1 MRTCALGLLS
11 VFVLPTLVFAPS
23 LQAQKFQEPTR
34 EELHMTSDPK
44 APGAPAVYLNRE
56 IRNDN
61 QSHYISEYA
70 RIKVLTELGKEWAT
84 VEIPYRPATIDG
96 ASRHLHE
103 AVQGDAEKPIIEART
118 IHPDGTVVPLTG
130 KAEDLLVYGTVGNRV
145 NVVTFNL
152 PSVEVGSILEYKW
165 TIPLVGSGKVDD
177 TLDSQAGRVSDSLV
191 GSIPVWDLQT
201 RIFAHREYFY
211 FNPFSNLER
220 SDMATGF
227 VYYADGEI
235 AHYLLYT
242 ANLPAGAQVGKSP
255 RGDYALE
262 VHDIPPIPREANA
275 PPESSFLYR
284 VRFYYTP
291 YYDAQ
296 LFWSKEQDRWSKRI
310 DQFAAQT
317 DVIKQAANEI
327 TASAATPDAKARK
340 IYDAVQAL
348 DNTEFSREKSAE
360 ERHRLGLKR
369 ELKKAQDVWAEK
381 SGTANEIA
389 ALYLALARAAGL
401 EAYGIQVAD
410 RDRHIFDP
418 NLLALSQLDALLVV
432 VRVDGKDVF
441 LDPGQKLCPYGQL
454 AWTHM
459 LAGGLQQN
467 IKGPIFTPANL
478 SKDAVTAHSADLT
491 LDERGG
497 VTGTVKVLMTGPE
510 ALWWRQLALV
520 TDATE
525 VQKRFGGAI
534 HQILPQ
540 GVDGIVE
547 RFEGLETPTTNL
559 LAVVKVSGPL
569 ASSSG
574 KRLLVPAFFF
584 NTGAHRQFVEETSRA
599 VPVDLHYS
607 EQVIDD
613 VNYHLPQG
621 YSVESAPQPVQ
632 LPWPQHGALV
642 TKTTS
647 APGVVNVKHIFARTF
662 VLLDSKDYPALRDF
676 YQKVAT
682 NDQQQLVLSA
692 GSASPAGN

>member
-1 MRTCALGLLS
+1 MRTCVPGLLS
-11 VFVLPTLVFAPS
+11 AIVFATLS
-23 LQAQKFQEPTR
+23 LTTALQAQKFQEPSR
-34 EELHMTSDPK
+34 EELQMTSDPK
-44 APGAPAVYLNRE
+44 APGAAAVYLNRE

-61 QSHYISEYA
+61 QSHFIGEYA
-70 RIKVLTELGKEWAT
+70 RIKVLTEQGKEWAT
-84 VEIPYRPATIDG
+84 VEIPYHPATVVDG

-103 AVQGDAEKPIIEART
+103 AVAGDALKPIIEART
-118 IHPDGTVVPLTG
+118 IHPDGTIVPLTG
-130 KAEDLLVYGTVGNRV
+130 KAEDLLVYATVGSRL
-145 NVVTFNL
+145 NVMTFNL

-165 TIPLVGSGKVDD
+165 TIPLVGSGKVADV
-177 TLDSQAGRVSDSLV
+177 LDSQEGRVSDSLV
-191 GSIPVWDLQT
+191 GSIPVWNLQT
-201 RIFAHREYFY
+201 KLFAHREYFY
-211 FNPFSNLER
+211 FNPFTSIERADVSNE
-220 SDMATGF
+220 F
-227 VYYADGEI
+227 IYYADGEI

-255 RGDYALE
+255 RGDYTLE
-262 VHDIPPIPREANA
+262 VHDIPPIPRAANV

-296 LFWSKEQDRWSKRI
+296 IFWSKEQDRWSKRI
-310 DQFAAQT
+310 DQFAAQS
-317 DVIKQAANEI
+317 DAIKQAANEI
-327 TASAATPDAKARK
+327 TAGAATPDAKARK
-340 IYDAVQAL
+340 LYDAVQAL
-348 DNTEFSREKSAE
+348 DNTEFSRAKSAE

-410 RDRHIFDP
+410 RDSRIFDP
-418 NLLALSQLDALLVV
+418 NLLSLRQLDALLVV

-491 LDERGG
+491 LDDHGA
-497 VTGTVKVLMTGPE
+497 VSGTVKVLMTGPE
-510 ALWWRQLALV
+510 ALRWRQLALT
-520 TDATE
+520 TDAAE
-525 VQKRFGGAI
+525 VQKQFSEAVQQR
-534 HQILPQ
+534 LPQ
-540 GVDGIVE
+540 GVDGTLE
-547 RFEGLETPTTNL
+547 RFEGLETPSTNL
-559 LAVVKVSGPL
+559 LAVIKVSGPL
-569 ASSSG
+569 VSPSS

-584 NTGAHRQFVEETSRA
+584 STGAHKQFVEEASRS

-613 VNYHLPQG
+613 VIYHLPQG
-621 YSVESAPQPVQ
+621 YTVESAPQAAQ
-632 LPWPQHGALV
+632 LPWPQHAALV

-647 APGVVNVKHIFARTF
+647 APGVIDIKHIFARTF
-662 VLLDSKDYPALRDF
+662 VLLEAKDYPALRDF

-682 NDQQQLVLSA
+682 NDQQQFVLS
-692 GSASPAGN
+692 STPSPAGN